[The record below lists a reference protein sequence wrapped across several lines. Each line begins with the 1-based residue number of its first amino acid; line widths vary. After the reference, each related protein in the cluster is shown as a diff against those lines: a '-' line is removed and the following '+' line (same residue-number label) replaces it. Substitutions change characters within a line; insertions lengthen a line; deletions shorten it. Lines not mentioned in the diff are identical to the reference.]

1 MLWVRR
7 TLLFVLL
14 SMLSVMG
21 SRAEDKLAWLPD
33 YFDRVTTLEEL
44 VDGAYYLVAG
54 TSQRDGHVMMTGA
67 SDTISSRYSTKGWHS
82 NLLSLTPNHILR
94 WDLR

>member
-14 SMLSVMG
+14 SMLPVMG

-44 VDGAYYLVAG
+44 VDGA
-54 TSQRDGHVMMTGA
+54 
-67 SDTISSRYSTKGWHS
+67 
-82 NLLSLTPNHILR
+82 
-94 WDLR
+94 